1 MSEDVDVNVSTAVS
15 AAVRTAHS
23 NAAKLD
29 VREIARRLNQQLG
42 ATLVAGL
49 TGSKDRKISYKWAQ
63 HDGPAPKEPAVRRL
77 QFAYAQWS
85 LIAEVEGE
93 HVARMWFIGSN
104 PWLESDTPIDGIRE
118 GNFKEVAAA
127 AQAFVDDTFS
137 G

>member
-1 MSEDVDVNVSTAVS
+1 MNVTAAMQ
-15 AAVRTAHS
+15 AAHA
-23 NAAKLD
+23 NAARLD

-63 HDGPAPKEPAVRRL
+63 LNGPLPKEQTVRRL

-85 LIAEVEGE
+85 LITDAEGE

-104 PWLESDTPIDGIRE
+104 PWLGSETPVDGIRE
-118 GNFKEVAAA
+118 DRFKEVTAA
-127 AQAFVDDTFS
+127 AQAFVDQTFS

>member
-1 MSEDVDVNVSTAVS
+1 MKVSTAVG
-15 AAVRTAHS
+15 TAHK
-23 NAAKLD
+23 NTAKLD
-29 VREIARRLNQQLG
+29 IREITRRLNQNLG

-63 HDGPAPKEPAVRRL
+63 HDGPAPKEQTVRRL
-77 QFAYAQWS
+77 AFAYEKWS
-85 LIAEVEGE
+85 LIAAVEGE

-104 PWLESDTPIDGIRE
+104 PWLENDTPVDGIRE

-127 AQAFVDDTFS
+127 ALAFVDETFS

>member
-1 MSEDVDVNVSTAVS
+1 MRLMNLTTAV
-15 AAVRTAHS
+15 RDAHIR
-23 NAAKLD
+23 ATRLD

-49 TGSKDRKISYKWAQ
+49 TGSRDRKISYKWAQ
-63 HDGPAPKEPAVRRL
+63 HDGPEPKEGTVRRL
-77 QFAYAQWS
+77 QFAYTQWS
-85 LIAEVEGE
+85 LLSEAEGE

-104 PWLESDTPIDGIRE
+104 PWLDSDTPVDGIRD
-118 GNFKEVAAA
+118 GRFKEVSAA